1 MKKTEIFGAEY
12 YAYLDDIIWYVKQN
26 NGTSSDAEDLYQD
39 ALIVLLEKLSQ
50 DNFQLSASLKTTFC
64 YMQKPLAKKLRRVR
78 PL

>member
-39 ALIVLLEKLSQ
+39 ALIVLLE
-50 DNFQLSASLKTTFC
+50 
-64 YMQKPLAKKLRRVR
+64 
-78 PL
+78 

>member
-50 DNFQLSASLKTTFC
+50 DNFHLSASLKT
-64 YMQKPLAKKLRRVR
+64 YIK
-78 PL
+78 